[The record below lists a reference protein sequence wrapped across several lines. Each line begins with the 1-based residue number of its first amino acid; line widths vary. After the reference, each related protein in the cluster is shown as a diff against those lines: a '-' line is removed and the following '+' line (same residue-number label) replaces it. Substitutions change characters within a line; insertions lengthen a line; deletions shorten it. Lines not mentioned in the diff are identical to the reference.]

1 MMPLQR
7 VREAESRMERQAAKW
22 TAEGARN
29 SSCSVFRDVKT
40 YVSCQRYVSI
50 LQSVQDSL

>member
-1 MMPLQR
+1 MLPQR
-7 VREAESRMERQAAKW
+7 VREAESRMELQAAKW
-22 TAEGARN
+22 TAEGART
-29 SSCSVFRDVKT
+29 SSCSVFRDVKA